1 MLIFNIYNIVILI
14 ICINLKIKVEL
25 KKFIEIFI

>member
-1 MLIFNIYNIVILI
+1 MLIFNIYNIDILI

-25 KKFIEIFI
+25 KNFIEIFI